1 MAHEVWKAA
10 WDGMKK
16 QEQGRHGK
24 RPHTQTQTGT
34 TPPDTRRRAAATTT
48 YLEARSLFLL
58 FQREKDQYTGI
69 KESGE

>member
-16 QEQGRHGK
+16 QGRHGK

-34 TPPDTRRRAAATTT
+34 TPPNIRRRAAATT